1 MQLDIFDRIDPQ
13 TSKNL
18 INPTVEQLSKLID
31 GKLETFDTRAA
42 EDRNFI
48 NELQAQMTTE
58 QQNQANMAHQYEQNL
73 HECRST
79 ITALG
84 VDNKIL
90 TQQNSPVRMDRRVEE
105 DYQREVDQLR
115 HELNEKAYALDELI
129 EKFNQL
135 QENTN
140 TQTDVIYT

>member
-1 MQLDIFDRIDPQ
+1 
-13 TSKNL
+13 
-18 INPTVEQLSKLID
+18 
-31 GKLETFDTRAA
+31 
-42 EDRNFI
+42 
-48 NELQAQMTTE
+48 MTTE

-79 ITALG
+79 ITALE